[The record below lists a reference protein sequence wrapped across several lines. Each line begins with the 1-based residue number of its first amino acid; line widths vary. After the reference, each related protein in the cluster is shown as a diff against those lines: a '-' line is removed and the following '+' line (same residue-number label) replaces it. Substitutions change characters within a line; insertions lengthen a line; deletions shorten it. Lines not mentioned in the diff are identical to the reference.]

1 MPRCAVVSGA
11 AAGIGAAA
19 ARRLA
24 GDGYTVV
31 VLDLSASV
39 EAVVEGIRAD
49 GGQASAVVGD
59 VTSEAT
65 WDEVLDAAGGGVDA
79 LVSNAYAKTVKPLHL
94 QDRAEWTRQLEVN
107 LTGTYLGV
115 RACVPSLTERKGAV
129 VLVSSVHA
137 LFGLPGHPAYAA
149 SKGGLVSLGRQL
161 AVEYAPA
168 VRVNTVLPGPIL
180 TQAWDGVSESDL
192 QRSVTSTPAGR
203 LGDPDEVASVIA
215 FLLSPGATYV
225 TGTELLVDGGWSAAK
240 DSA

>member
-1 MPRCAVVSGA
+1 MPRCVVVSGA

-24 GDGYTVV
+24 DDGFTVV
-31 VLDLSASV
+31 ALDLSESV
-39 EAVVEGIRAD
+39 EAVAEGIRD
-49 GGQASAVVGD
+49 GGGQASAVIGD
-59 VTSEAT
+59 VTSEST
-65 WDEVLDAAGGGVDA
+65 WDAVLDASGSGVDA
-79 LVSNAYAKTVKPLHL
+79 LVSNAYAKTVKPLHE
-94 QDRAEWTRQLEVN
+94 QDRGEWTRQLEVN

-115 RACVPSLTERKGAV
+115 RACLPSLTERKGAV

-149 SKGGLVSLGRQL
+149 SKGGLISLGRQL

-180 TQAWDGVSESDL
+180 TQAWDGISEADR
-192 QRSVTSTPAGR
+192 QRSSDSTPAGR

-215 FLLSPGATYV
+215 FLLSPGASFV